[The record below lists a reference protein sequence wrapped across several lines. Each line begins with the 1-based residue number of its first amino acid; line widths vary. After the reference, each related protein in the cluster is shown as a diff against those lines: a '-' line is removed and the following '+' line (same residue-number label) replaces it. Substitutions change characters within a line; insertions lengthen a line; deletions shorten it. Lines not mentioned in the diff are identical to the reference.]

1 MRDCRAAVCDQLSC
15 AQLCTISN
23 SKSLMTDTQHYLGSS
38 GISLRSICLT
48 ASPRGAWYSPSGFGG
63 LEVAGGRTQSE
74 TLLSRAAVSSPAQAL
89 QARLGIR
96 HLCQTLRVSDR
107 SCTRR
112 A

>member
-1 MRDCRAAVCDQLSC
+1 MRDCRAAVCDQLSG
-15 AQLCTISN
+15 AQL
-23 SKSLMTDTQHYLGSS
+23 KSLMTDTQHYLGSS

-96 HLCQTLRVSDR
+96 HLSDAE
-107 SCTRR
+107 SI
-112 A
+112 

>member
-1 MRDCRAAVCDQLSC
+1 MRDCRTAFCDQLSG
-15 AQLCTISN
+15 AQL
-23 SKSLMTDTQHYLGSS
+23 KSLMTDTQHYLGSS

-96 HLCQTLRVSDR
+96 HLSDAE
-107 SCTRR
+107 SI
-112 A
+112 